1 MISKTLRRSTIIPS
15 ELYIER
21 AADRQLK
28 AIVDDMGRPGYV
40 LVARQMGKT
49 NLLIHMKRTRT
60 DDLVLYKDLSTQFET
75 SRAFFRDIIDSLLE
89 SFPELQNNEMSIA
102 SLRTN
107 DLEPNIEYDR
117 HLRMLLKNTRK
128 KVVIVLDEIDSLVN
142 SPFSDIIFAQIRSM
156 YFSRINFPE
165 YEQLTYVLSGVAEP
179 TDLIKNK
186 NISPFNIGEKIYLE
200 DFDRKEYEEFI
211 TRANLL
217 LTPDVISEIYSWTS
231 GNPRITWDIC
241 TEIED
246 LLISNKKVDLL
257 TVKDVAHKL
266 YLRDFDRAP
275 IDHIRTLVETDK
287 IIRDA
292 IISIRWGKADY
303 IDDKTKSKLYLS
315 GITGSAGGEAQIKNR
330 IIDSA
335 LSDAWI
341 KSVSPNITSPI
352 VAALSY
358 YAFGDY
364 SSTITKFEEIKAD
377 PVWSSKLTRT
387 QRLQFA
393 SSYLWARKPELA
405 LEEFKVCLNSTTGSA
420 NRQDTELSIGNTL
433 LYFKEHS
440 SAVEFFKSASEGPS
454 SILKYNAQL
463 NLAETYRA
471 SGLENDS
478 QTLEIINNLLIKL
491 DTPDIQASEA
501 GRTLYVAASVCQARI
516 LMKIGRHSDA
526 DLSLQKA
533 FPMAVYSAQPKIL
546 LLRYECITDPLE
558 QQDLL
563 VQICGAVTNNSL
575 VTLTFDGAD
584 LHFDNKQVVEILSCL
599 LKQKMNGLF
608 DEFLNYVTND
618 IFATTLCRVGVVLA
632 CINSIPTR
640 DERVRN
646 VDLLIHCAET
656 YLDETVLAHTR
667 LKLYREIS
675 SYTPLP
681 QAMMWRIRY
690 LDEIEQHSDYQH
702 LVIDDIQSLSFT
714 SYYLRR
720 QKQYSQLVRLYNF
733 WEKIE
738 IRAYELSLFWSVFV
752 MAHGMLFH
760 RENKEISKA
769 KTYAIKT
776 LDVIQVN
783 QKELL
788 SSAASEDF
796 LSIRAQAEAMLR
808 ISIEHDPYRHIGR
821 NQKISVRYGEEKAIT
836 VKFKQVKED
845 LSKGKCV
852 ILDTK
857 NN

>member
-1 MISKTLRRSTIIPS
+1 MTSKILRRSTIIPS
-15 ELYIER
+15 GLYIER

-28 AIVDDMGRPGYV
+28 TIVDDMGRPGYV

-89 SFPELQNNEMSIA
+89 SFPELQDDKHPIA
-102 SLRTN
+102 SLRN
-107 DLEPNIEYDR
+107 SELEPNIEYDR
-117 HLRMLLKNTRK
+117 HLRRLLKNTNK

-142 SPFSDIIFAQIRSM
+142 SAFSDVIFAQIRSM

-211 TRANLL
+211 SRANLD
-217 LTPDVISEIYSWTS
+217 LTPEVVNEIYDWTS

-246 LLISNKKVDLL
+246 LLISNHKVDIP
-257 TVKDVAHKL
+257 TVNEVVQKL

-292 IISIRWGKADY
+292 IISIRWGKAEY
-303 IDDKTKSKLYLS
+303 IDDKTKSRLYLS
-315 GITGSAGGEAQIKNR
+315 GITGSAGGEARVKNK
-330 IIDSA
+330 IIDNA
-335 LSDAWI
+335 LSDSWI
-341 KSVSPNITSPI
+341 KSVSPNVASPI
-352 VAALSY
+352 VVALSY

-364 SSTITKFEEIKAD
+364 SSVITKFEEIKAD
-377 PVWSSKLTRT
+377 PVWATKLTRT

-393 SSYLWARKPELA
+393 SSYLWAKKPELA
-405 LEEFKVCLNSTTGSA
+405 LEEFRYCLGSTTGAA

-433 LYFKEHS
+433 SYFKEYS
-440 SAVEFFKSASEGPS
+440 SAVEFFKAASEGPS

-478 QTLEIINNLLIKL
+478 QTLEIINNLLLKL

-516 LMKIGRHSDA
+516 LMKIGRHNDA

-533 FPMAVYSAQPKIL
+533 FPMAVYSAQPKLL
-546 LLRYECITDPLE
+546 LLRYECINDPLE

-563 VQICGAVTNNSL
+563 VQICGIVMDNSL

-584 LHFDNKQVVEILSCL
+584 LHFDNKQVIEILSCL
-599 LKQKMNGLF
+599 FKQNMPELF
-608 DEFLNYVTND
+608 DDFLSYITND
-618 IFATTLCRVGVVLA
+618 NFAATLCRVGVVLA
-632 CINSIPTR
+632 CLNSIPTR
-640 DERVRN
+640 DDRAKYVE
-646 VDLLIHCAET
+646 LLVHCADN
-656 YLDETVLAHTR
+656 YLDDTVLAPTK

-675 SYTPLP
+675 SYLPQP

-690 LDEIEQHSDYQH
+690 LDEIERHSDYQH
-702 LVIDDIQSLSFT
+702 LVLEDIHSLSFT

-720 QKQYSQLVRLYNF
+720 QKQYVQLERLYVF

-738 IRAYELSLFWSVFV
+738 TRACEVSLFWSVFV
-752 MAHGMLFH
+752 MAHGMLFF
-760 RENKEISKA
+760 RENKEIAKA
-769 KTYAIKT
+769 KMYATKT
-776 LDVIQVN
+776 LEVIQIN

-788 SSAASEDF
+788 SSPASEDF

-808 ISIEHDPYRHIGR
+808 VSIEHDPYRHIGR
-821 NQKISVRYGEEKAIT
+821 NQKIQVKYGEEKAVT

-845 LSKGKCV
+845 LEKGKCV
-852 ILDTK
+852 ILDI
-857 NN
+857 